1 MKKAIRELFDRVLNT
16 SPPHRPPR
24 IPRPLCTCGH
34 CRKCFRRAYV
44 RQWRKRR
51 ALAATELQRRRE
63 IEEIY
68 RLDILYGVR
77 IMQANAMR
85 KARPAIQ

>member
-1 MKKAIRELFDRVLNT
+1 MR
-16 SPPHRPPR
+16 H
-24 IPRPLCTCGH
+24 
-34 CRKCFRRAYV
+34 
-44 RQWRKRR
+44 WRKQR
-51 ALAATELQRRRE
+51 ALAATELQDDRK

-85 KARPAIQ
+85 KARSALQ